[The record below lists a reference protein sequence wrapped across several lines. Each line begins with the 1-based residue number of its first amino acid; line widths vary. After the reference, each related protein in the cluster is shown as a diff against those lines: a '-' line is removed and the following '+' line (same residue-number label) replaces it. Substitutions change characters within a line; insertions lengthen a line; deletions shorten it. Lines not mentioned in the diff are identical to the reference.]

1 MWLPTFLHELQQ
13 IKFDINCLWLEFSF
27 SINILDL
34 VPFFPSLNCFAMCNL
49 QLIRAETSIQYS
61 SQVRAI
67 VHDDH
72 QKIVFL
78 FMLLLFIFFRP
89 IYIHIYITLKIKW
102 TFWALPDSIK
112 LHENQ
117 AENLSWNLVPRPIS
131 ILCSPG
137 AEASFSITMPSCQYV
152 ICSDWKHWS
161 FVLE

>member
-27 SINILDL
+27 SSQSISWIL
-34 VPFFPSLNCFAMCNL
+34 FFFLTLKLFCNV

-78 FMLLLFIFFRP
+78 FMLLFIFFIFRP
-89 IYIHIYITLKIKW
+89 IYIIYITLKIKL

-137 AEASFSITMPSCQYV
+137 YDNIN
-152 ICSDWKHWS
+152 I
-161 FVLE
+161 FVLWP